1 MTQPNFNSVFVP
13 WNYEKIMKKKKKLP
27 VFIISFY
34 IHAGYNSP
42 HFFGL
47 QQIQLLPGQEVQQV
61 EQASCC
67 KPDCRVW

>member
-1 MTQPNFNSVFVP
+1 MTQLNFNCLCAMKL
-13 WNYEKIMKKKKKLP
+13 WENYEEKKKKLP

-42 HFFGL
+42 LFFGL